1 MNQTLVAFI
10 DSSNPAVLMQS
21 ALLHSS
27 NGKML
32 LTDLDKAQCLSD
44 YFGSVFTVKKPAPV
58 SLGVSSFPDMPD
70 ILVTNP
76 GVLKLLS
83 SLDTKKSVGP
93 DSISPQVLKE
103 AKHQIAPILTFIYN
117 QSLSSGVMPEDCC
130 TANIFALHKKGP
142 KDLGENY

>member
-1 MNQTLVAFI
+1 MQEMLQLKLAQLKHNIISTWIPLLATVNQTLVAFI

-32 LTDLDKAQCLSD
+32 LTDLDKAQCLSN
-44 YFGSVFTVKKPAPV
+44 YFGSVFTVEKPAPV
-58 SLGVSSFPDMPD
+58 SLGASSHPVMPD

-83 SLDTKKSVGP
+83 SLDTKNQLDQTVSL
-93 DSISPQVLKE
+93 LKYWR
-103 AKHQIAPILTFIYN
+103 KQDIRSHQF
-117 QSLSSGVMPEDCC
+117 
-130 TANIFALHKKGP
+130 
-142 KDLGENY
+142 